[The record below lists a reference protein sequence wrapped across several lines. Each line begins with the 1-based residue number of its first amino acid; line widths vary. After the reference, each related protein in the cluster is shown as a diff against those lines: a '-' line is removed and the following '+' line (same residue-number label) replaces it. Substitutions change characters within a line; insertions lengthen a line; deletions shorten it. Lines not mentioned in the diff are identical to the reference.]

1 MHDGTTPTIN
11 RYQVSALRKAAPSHL
26 ESEMADLFD
35 AGEYAHAARLYD
47 QHDGSA
53 QRSVG
58 ASLLRARIAA
68 RSDVPHAVAILNRLR
83 PPHGSRES
91 ALRELL
97 LGSTSA
103 LTADYDGA
111 DAHFSAALKM
121 ARAQRDSNAVA
132 LIGYRMG
139 QRYVMANA
147 PERAREALALC
158 REGRSATAHLEALH
172 LESYIYSREGRLH
185 DEARALLELLRS
197 IDPNTTR
204 DMEHRAWATHTLAAL
219 ARELNLPEAIPEV
232 ERQLGGTRWPDDFR
246 INRFQAVKALGWAKA
261 LQGDYLNAFRFL
273 KQSAELAP
281 NDAWRTM
288 ALCDRSYLAR
298 ALGEPRWAR
307 QELLDAEEAARG
319 VRWWEY
325 KGEETVAL
333 LLLAELFAPID
344 GAKASSYVA
353 QFREVGEE
361 VRSPRALYKAD
372 ERRLALI
379 DYSAGVVDA
388 ELGNRALAIKRLRRA
403 QAVYDRLGYDW
414 RAGRCAIRLFDVT
427 RDEAEIRTA
436 EEKLRDY
443 SSSWL
448 AAELR
453 ERSTASTAPK
463 LSPMQRRVFGYL
475 CNGLT
480 NAAIAQKIGRAENTV
495 ANHAKAVLKAFEVS
509 SRSALVAAAMK
520 RGLI

>member
-1 MHDGTTPTIN
+1 
-11 RYQVSALRKAAPSHL
+11 
-26 ESEMADLFD
+26 MADLFES
-35 AGEYAHAARLYD
+35 GEYAQAARLFD
-47 QHDGSA
+47 QHAGSA
-53 QRSVG
+53 QRSIG
-58 ASLLRARIAA
+58 AALLRARIAF
-68 RSDVPHAVAILNRLR
+68 RSDVPRAIAILNDLR
-83 PPHGSRES
+83 PPRGSAASASRDMLLGYAFALNGDFES
-91 ALRELL
+91 ADARF
-97 LGSTSA
+97 SDA
-103 LTADYDGA
+103 LNA
-111 DAHFSAALKM
+111 
-121 ARAQRDSNAVA
+121 ARAHRNSELAAAV
-132 LIGYRMG
+132 GYRMG
-139 QRYVMANA
+139 QRYIMANA
-147 PERAREALALC
+147 PADARNAWSIARES
-158 REGRSATAHLEALH
+158 RSASAHLDALH
-172 LESYIYSREGRLH
+172 LESFIYSREGRLH
-185 DEARALLELLRS
+185 DEARVLLELLRS
-197 IDPNTTR
+197 IDPNTAR
-204 DMEHRAWATHTLAAL
+204 NMEHRAWATHTLAAL

-246 INRFQAVKALGWAKA
+246 INRFQAVKALGWVKA

-288 ALCDRSYLAR
+288 SLCDRSYLAR
-298 ALGEPRWAR
+298 ALGEPRWSR
-307 QELLDAEEAARG
+307 QELLDAEEAAHG

-344 GAKASSYVA
+344 GAKASSYLA
-353 QFREVGEE
+353 QFREVGED

-372 ERRLALI
+372 ERRWALI

-414 RAGRCAIRLFDVT
+414 RAARCAIRLFDVT
-427 RDEAEIRTA
+427 RDEDELRTA
-436 EEKLRDY
+436 EEKLRNY

-475 CNGLT
+475 CDGLT
-480 NAAIAQKIGRAENTV
+480 NADIARKIGRAENTV
-495 ANHAKAVLKAFEVS
+495 ANHAKAVLKAFDVS
-509 SRSALVAAAMK
+509 SRSALLATAMK
-520 RGLI
+520 RGLV